1 MTARVAGSSSRMT
14 TSSRLLSESS
24 GTRVA
29 VTAPTISSARGTYA
43 DPEMKKRQQ
52 QEIVVSGLNI
62 NASDISSEEE
72 EPEEAT
78 DDLEAVVEKSSS
90 GEHILFQDEA
100 LINLIEPAVKKVG
113 GGGAV
118 SLSAFQVG
126 SRIPLHHSYFITLFD
141 ANAKATLKIR
151 MIYQVQQRPW
161 PLLIGG

>member
-1 MTARVAGSSSRMT
+1 MPPPLPTTTSESFLSGACGLRDHHQHGRRPSSSGGGN
-14 TSSRLLSESS
+14 SYFGGGGE
-24 GTRVA
+24 A
-29 VTAPTISSARGTYA
+29 YA
-43 DPEMKKRQQ
+43 DPRCEMKKRQQ

-72 EPEEAT
+72 EPEETT

-90 GEHILFQDEA
+90 VEHILFQDEA
-100 LINLIEPAVKKVG
+100 LINLIGPAVKKVG

-126 SRIPLHHSYFITLFD
+126 SRIPLLHHSYLINLSA

-151 MIYQVQQRPW
+151 MI
-161 PLLIGG
+161 